1 MADLPAA
8 PAAPAM
14 PKMKPPGKI
23 KKFFGW
29 IIGIPRRLWRLSLAA
44 KAAWL
49 SAFALL
55 VVVAIAWMT
64 FFVEPESVP
73 WRHAMTPGRVIA
85 VVCLLILIPLVVY
98 RVLKLWLEGDT
109 SRFPDLDFAWRAGVT
124 ALERNGVDLAT
135 VPIYLVLGAASE
147 RQERLLFDAAGLG
160 LRVHDVPEGPAPL
173 HWYAGPEAVFLC
185 CTEASWMSALSA
197 FDATRA
203 LTEMASSLT
212 SLESPTASP
221 YMPAAADQPAMAYQP
236 QALAAPQQ
244 AALPAPRPAAMPA
257 ATAPMPGGGNEDIR
271 GTIMLGQY
279 AAGLAAQASQAP
291 MAQPLPPQQAPVDL
305 NFGIPPQGG
314 GPAGAAEESGP
325 IGGTMMLQA
334 PIQLPNRQAVAPRP
348 VVGAAPP
355 TFTAA
360 QRQASVLSPQESA
373 EQLERLQHVCTLL
386 RRARQPL
393 CAINGVLALLPLT
406 TVQGSPREVDELQ
419 RAAKSDLRTIG
430 RTLELRCPVTALVV
444 GLEQEAGFR
453 ELVRRVG
460 RDRAAVQRFGQRYDV
475 RSQATAEEMNALCAD
490 VCGAF
495 EDWVYTLFRE
505 QGALSR
511 PGQHAA
517 LWLAVQGAAGDEE
530 PAGASVGRRLR
541 PRSASEPTTI
551 RCYSAAATLQPSE
564 KLRTAR
570 LLPKACSTNC
580 SKSRSR
586 WNGRPERCGTT
597 AAISGPPIWASCSTP
612 ASCCSW
618 EP

>member
-1 MADLPAA
+1 MLHRSGLDERIVGL
-8 PAAPAM
+8 
-14 PKMKPPGKI
+14 
-23 KKFFGW
+23 
-29 IIGIPRRLWRLSLAA
+29 R
-44 KAAWL
+44 
-49 SAFALL
+49 
-55 VVVAIAWMT
+55 
-64 FFVEPESVP
+64 
-73 WRHAMTPGRVIA
+73 RHA
-85 VVCLLILIPLVVY
+85 
-98 RVLKLWLEGDT
+98 
-109 SRFPDLDFAWRAGVT
+109 
-124 ALERNGVDLAT
+124 
-135 VPIYLVLGAASE
+135 
-147 RQERLLFDAAGLG
+147 
-160 LRVHDVPEGPAPL
+160 
-173 HWYAGPEAVFLC
+173 
-185 CTEASWMSALSA
+185 
-197 FDATRA
+197 A

-430 RTLELRCPVTALVV
+430 RTLELRAP
-444 GLEQEAGFR
+444 
-453 ELVRRVG
+453 
-460 RDRAAVQRFGQRYDV
+460 
-475 RSQATAEEMNALCAD
+475 
-490 VCGAF
+490 
-495 EDWVYTLFRE
+495 
-505 QGALSR
+505 
-511 PGQHAA
+511 
-517 LWLAVQGAAGDEE
+517 
-530 PAGASVGRRLR
+530 
-541 PRSASEPTTI
+541 
-551 RCYSAAATLQPSE
+551 
-564 KLRTAR
+564 
-570 LLPKACSTNC
+570 
-580 SKSRSR
+580 
-586 WNGRPERCGTT
+586 
-597 AAISGPPIWASCSTP
+597 
-612 ASCCSW
+612 
-618 EP
+618 